1 MARHQKYTGTTAQGE
16 VMLARKPA
24 LPSLYCSTQTQ
35 SVAWNRLTRA
45 AAKIFA
51 SSVSLSLP
59 QPQEGTRTGRARRG
73 ATKDKRWGVLRSMHC
88 TSGAAQRACPSAS
101 TSSLMVGKVVG
112 CFVQRHQDQDQGHAP
127 MPSPLSSRGGRA
139 GQIHTTRD
147 PVRKMPPR
155 SDRRRGGGGLPLCA

>member
-1 MARHQKYTGTTAQGE
+1 LQGNRPCP
-16 VMLARKPA
+16 ACTA
-24 LPSLYCSTQTQ
+24 LP
-35 SVAWNRLTRA
+35 RGRA
-45 AAKIFA
+45 LRGTVNKANL
-51 SSVSLSLP
+51 LSCRQDFREQRFTFP
-59 QPQEGTRTGRARRG
+59 ATEPQERTRTGRARRG
-73 ATKDKRWGVLRSMHC
+73 ATKDKRWGWGPPLRSMHC
-88 TSGAAQRACPSAS
+88 TSGAVQRACPSAS
-101 TSSLMVGKVVG
+101 TSSLMGRKVVG